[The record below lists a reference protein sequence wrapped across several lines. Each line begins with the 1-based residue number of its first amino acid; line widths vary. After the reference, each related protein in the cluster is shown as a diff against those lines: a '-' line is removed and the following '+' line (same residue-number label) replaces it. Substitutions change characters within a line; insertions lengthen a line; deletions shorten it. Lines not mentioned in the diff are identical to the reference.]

1 LLQADVSTCRQLWDA
16 LGNASVSHV
25 VALQA
30 GSFNCS
36 TQDFPGSPLELA
48 GRTLLLEGEGPGL
61 LYVDFN
67 RFSGMVLV
75 SGGSNLTVRNLWLD
89 DCLGPEMPAVCLANV
104 LEDGWLTFAD
114 MRMSDAG
121 CVNAQRS
128 RGIAEVDRLV
138 RYTLGKQRYHRP
150 LDDRCGP
157 RRPALQPRVL
167 RRSRCSDACRQSTD
181 LAPMLPP
188 VRPHRERRTALVK
201 DSGWL
206 SGAAVESHWRLV
218 NTSFSCTGNLTH
230 PLPEGFVDLEFWHL
244 SPALLASGGA
254 VLLLLAGMLVWC
266 GRIRARNSNLP
277 EHRIAAAR
285 GYKLER
291 PLGSGHFGR
300 VYRGRHMRTG
310 QVRGLCT
317 QDGWQH
323 IARTDSFLIFIR
335 LGAQRNSLTCAPQPC
350 RHHCLLLSR
359 PVLAPRHTHARI
371 PPLPCLPRSWWPSR

>member
-150 LDDRCGP
+150 LDD
-157 RRPALQPRVL
+157 
-167 RRSRCSDACRQSTD
+167 
-181 LAPMLPP
+181 
-188 VRPHRERRTALVK
+188 RTALVK